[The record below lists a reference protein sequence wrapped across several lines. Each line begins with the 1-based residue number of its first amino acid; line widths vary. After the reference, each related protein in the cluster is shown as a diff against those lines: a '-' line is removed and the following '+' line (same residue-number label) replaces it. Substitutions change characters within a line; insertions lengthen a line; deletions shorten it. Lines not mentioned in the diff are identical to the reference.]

1 MQAIQ
6 FPEDKQGRNIG
17 RTQFGRSCLPAAFFR
32 ACVFGSFFVPF
43 LLNVDGGVR
52 AQNASAIAPA
62 VEASK
67 GEAKGVSKPESAF
80 VPPHP
85 IASDVMKNWPAYP
98 ESAKMANQ
106 QGIVLLSV
114 RISAKGEP
122 LDVRV
127 KKSSSFQILDQSA
140 VAAVRRWHFAPAT
153 RDNVPIEMDVT
164 LPINFSLKQ
173 EQPSAASAQVTPA
186 GVKTG
191 APKAAASGAHDKPVA
206 KKSPKPPEKPKA
218 ASMTKPVVT
227 TKPVEEPKAATTQ

>member
-1 MQAIQ
+1 MQAVQ
-6 FPEDKQGRNIG
+6 FPEDKQGGNIG
-17 RTQFGRSCLPAAFFR
+17 RTKVGRSGLPAVFFR

-43 LLNVDGGVR
+43 LLNVDGVAR
-52 AQNASAIAPA
+52 AQNASATAPA
-62 VEASK
+62 REASK
-67 GEAKGVSKPESAF
+67 GEAQGASKPESAF

-106 QGIVLLSV
+106 QGVVLLSM

-140 VAAVRRWHFAPAT
+140 VASVRRWHFAPAT
-153 RDNVPIEMDVT
+153 KDNVPVEMDVT

-173 EQPSAASAQVTPA
+173 EQPSAASAQAMPV

-191 APKAAASGAHDKPVA
+191 APKAAASATPA
-206 KKSPKPPEKPKA
+206 RTER
-218 ASMTKPVVT
+218 TKPRVNKT
-227 TKPVEEPKAATTQ
+227 TKPLIPTKPAEPRGAARVQ